1 MNILN
6 NLHNRAHKNQK
17 RLGRGPASGQG
28 KTAGKGT
35 KGQRSR
41 TGSKRRVWSEGGQ
54 TPLIHRI
61 PKRGFNNPGKTE
73 YTIIHLGRLE
83 QFEPNTV
90 IDPTLLKE
98 KGLIKGRL
106 PIKILSGGELT
117 KPLTVRVH
125 KFSTKAKEKIEAAQ
139 GKAEPI
145 TDDRSQ
151 KSEDRS
157 NKSQ

>member
-1 MNILN
+1 MSILN
-6 NLHNRAHKNQK
+6 NLHSRSRKNQK

-28 KTAGKGT
+28 KTAGRGT
-35 KGQRSR
+35 KGQHSR
-41 TGSKRRVWSEGGQ
+41 TGSKHRAWFEGGQ

-125 KFSTKAKEKIEAAQ
+125 KFSTKAKEKIENAQ

-145 TDDRSQ
+145 IEAQ
-151 KSEDRS
+151 KSEATKA
-157 NKSQ
+157 NN